1 MLTIIS
7 PFGQLGLWALF
18 LVRGAMRCI
27 YINHVTP
34 LSLRSLCMTCAY
46 DDDDDDADDD
56 DDDAAE
62 DDDDDDDD
70 DDDNNKPDWPTW
82 AVGALI

>member
-1 MLTIIS
+1 MMMLTIIS

-27 YINHVTP
+27 YINHVCFHITP

-46 DDDDDDADDD
+46 DDDDDD
-56 DDDAAE
+56 DDAAE
-62 DDDDDDDD
+62 DDDDD